1 VHSKQAFDIPW
12 RPTPCTT
19 HTELTNIAHIFILVL
34 CWAAQEEAAQRCDAL
49 GEPVPNAATIA
60 AAHHD
65 KYLTATATAPVARAA
80 LVFAAVAHSESGMPH
95 KTIANFKRIVRPA
108 VRTALQVSVE
118 RFERW
123 RAEAA

>member
-1 VHSKQAFDIPW
+1 MLEEAARAAEQEEAA
-12 RPTPCTT
+12 RAA
-19 HTELTNIAHIFILVL
+19 EQEEAARAARMQEA
-34 CWAAQEEAAQRCDAL
+34 AAQEEAAQRCDAL
-49 GEPVPNAATIA
+49 GEPAPNAATIA

-80 LVFAAVAHSESGMPH
+80 LVFAAAAHFESGMPH
-95 KTIANFKRIVRPA
+95 KTSANFKRIVRPA